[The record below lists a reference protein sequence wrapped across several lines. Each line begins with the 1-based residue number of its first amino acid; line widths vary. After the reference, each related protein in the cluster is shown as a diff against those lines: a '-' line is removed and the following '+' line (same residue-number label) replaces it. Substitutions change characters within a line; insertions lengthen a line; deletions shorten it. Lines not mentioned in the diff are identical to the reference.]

1 MTDLTNSM
9 RSGVR
14 ALEDVVQKEP
24 ELLKPRGRRS
34 VTIAEPSQ
42 QVRKPKSTKRR
53 KVTSSK
59 YVEDDGGEA
68 EQDQKMAEVEGE
80 ADDMADAPGEPDDG
94 QHIGK
99 STHLR

>member
-1 MTDLTNSM
+1 MPLMIMTDLENRATYHIVLPIRSM
-9 RSGVR
+9 
-14 ALEDVVQKEP
+14 AY
-24 ELLKPRGRRS
+24 
-34 VTIAEPSQ
+34 
-42 QVRKPKSTKRR
+42 R